1 MSNILVVAPHPDDET
16 LGLGGTIIKNMEKGN
31 RVYWLIVTGMTESAG
46 YTRQQID
53 QRACDIGKVADYFHF
68 ENVLQFNF
76 PAAQLNYGV
85 LGNLINKVGQAVKEI
100 EPEEIFL
107 PYPKDVHS
115 DHYFVF
121 EAMKATSKWFRYP
134 SVKRILCYET
144 LSETNFC
151 LGAVSGSAFTP
162 NVYEDITPY
171 FDGKMAAMN
180 IYASEMGVHPFPRS
194 EKSITALATL
204 RGAEC
209 GCSYAEAFMLLKEI
223 RCE

>member
-16 LGLGGTIIKNMEKGN
+16 LGLGGTIIKNIEKGN
-31 RVYWLIVTGMTESAG
+31 CVYWLVVTGMTELSG
-46 YTRQQID
+46 YSKQQIN
-53 QRACDIGKVADYFHF
+53 QRDRDIEKIADYYNF
-68 ENVLQFNF
+68 EKVFQLRF

-85 LGNLINKVGQAVKEI
+85 LGNLIKQVGQVVKEI

-107 PYPKDVHS
+107 PYPKDIHS
-115 DHYFVF
+115 DHFFVF

-134 SVKRILCYET
+134 YVKRILCYET

-151 LGAVSGSAFTP
+151 LSAVSGSTFIP

-171 FDGKMAAMN
+171 FKGKLEAMN
-180 IYASEMGVHPFPRS
+180 IYASEISSHPFPRS
-194 EKSITALATL
+194 EDSLVAQAKL
-204 RGAEC
+204 RGSEC
-209 GCSYAEAFMLLKEI
+209 GCSFAEAFMLLKEI